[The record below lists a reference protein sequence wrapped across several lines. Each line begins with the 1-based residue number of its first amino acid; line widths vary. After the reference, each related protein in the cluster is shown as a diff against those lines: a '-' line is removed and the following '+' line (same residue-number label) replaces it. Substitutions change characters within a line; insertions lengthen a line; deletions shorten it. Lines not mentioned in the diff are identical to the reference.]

1 MPSIGACLH
10 AAIDAFERAGVEDA
24 RRTAEWILEWATGS
38 SRARLYAFAE
48 TLLTPEQAARV
59 EAAVQRRAAGE
70 PVQYVVGESAF
81 YGLRLRVAPGV
92 LIPRPET
99 EELVACVLELLA
111 DTPAPA
117 VVDAGTGSGCIAL
130 ALKHERPDARVHA
143 FDVSE
148 EALSVARANAR
159 TLKLDVDFA
168 RADLLAPALD
178 GIPKGVDVLV
188 SNPPYIPDAEAE
200 TLARHVRDFE
210 PHAALFSGPEPYR
223 FYEALARHAQMHVRP
238 GGYLAVETHAE
249 FADGVARRFTSRG
262 WRGAEV
268 RRDFSG
274 HPRIVVARR

>member
-1 MPSIGACLH
+1 MPRLGACLH
-10 AAIDAFERAGVEDA
+10 DAIHALERAGVDDA

-48 TLLTPEQAARV
+48 TLLTSEQTAQI
-59 EAAVQRRAAGE
+59 EAAVQRRAGGE
-70 PVQYVVGESAF
+70 PVQYVLGESAF
-81 YGLRLRVAPGV
+81 YGLRLHVAPGV

-99 EELVACVLELLA
+99 EELVTRVLELLA
-111 DTPAPA
+111 DNAAPA

-130 ALKHERPDARVHA
+130 ALKHEHPGAHVHA

-148 EALSVARANAR
+148 EALSVARTNAR

-178 GIPKGVDVLV
+178 GIPQGVDVLV
-188 SNPPYIPDAEAE
+188 SNPPYIPDAEAS

-223 FYEALARHAQMHVRP
+223 FYEALARHALTHVRP
-238 GGYLAVETHAE
+238 GGYLAVETHMD
-249 FADGVARRFTSRG
+249 FADGVAHRFTARG
-262 WRGAEV
+262 LRGAEV
-268 RRDFSG
+268 HRDVSG
-274 HPRIVVARR
+274 HPRIVIARR